1 MDWVEP
7 GLRRVGVFLH
17 ERFIAQRWW
26 LIRVFGLVF
35 VGHGWNCFEW
45 IGVVQEAAIMFIRRQ
60 VMGLNRWKKLL

>member
-1 MDWVEP
+1 L
-7 GLRRVGVFLH
+7 LR
-17 ERFIAQRWW
+17 ERFIPRCWW
-26 LIRVFGLVF
+26 LVGVVGFVF

>member
-1 MDWVEP
+1 MNWIE
-7 GLRRVGVFLH
+7 LRLPTLGVLFR
-17 ERFIAQRWW
+17 ERFIARCWCQVR
-26 LIRVFGLVF
+26 IVGFVF